1 MPRAVSVGA
10 MIEQLSGLLGTADL
24 SDWEQGFVENMVR
37 ESGGGMKTSR
47 LSEAQVDKVE
57 QVWRKHFA

>member
-1 MPRAVSVGA
+1 MGRSVSVGT